1 MEALPALT
9 TEMAIVLAIVVLA
22 VILFATELLRVDVV
36 AMLVLTMLG
45 LLIYLP
51 GIDRLIEPDLL
62 FSGLSSNAVV
72 SIIAV
77 MILGAGL
84 DKTGVMEQVAR
95 AILRYGGRTENRIV
109 TLISATAALI
119 SSFMQNVGAAS
130 LLVPVVSRISA
141 RTRLPMSRLIMPMG
155 FCAILGGTI
164 TMVGSSPLIMLN
176 DLIENSN
183 EALPAA
189 ERIADFEL
197 FSVAPVGLALVAAG
211 LAYFVVFGKHVLPA
225 ADTSRGKLKGYGT
238 ARYMRRVHGIDA
250 AVRELEVPVGSPLL
264 GQDVR
269 SIQREYEAKIVAS
282 HYAGKS
288 VVSPPMDAPLVA
300 PATIA
305 VIAEPEELRRFIAAG
320 HLILRPKLKDFRFM
334 LARAVAGIAEI
345 VIPPESNL
353 IGQTV
358 RELRL
363 RKTYGLS
370 LLSIYRGGEAIT
382 SGLQDVP
389 FAAGDTLI
397 CHTRWEDLARLEK
410 DRDFVVVTADYPRE
424 ERSPYKVA
432 LAVTF
437 LFVSLG
443 MIIFTEIPLP
453 IALMTG
459 AVGMITF
466 GLLTMDEAYRAVSW
480 STVFL
485 LAGLL
490 PLSRAVETSGL
501 ANYGA
506 QHVLA
511 QFGSVP
517 DWGLQIMLA
526 VIATAFTLIMSN
538 VGATVLLVPIAIN
551 VAIAT
556 DADPAM
562 FALTVAISASNSFIL
577 PTHQVNALIM
587 GPGGYRVADFL
598 RAGSIMTVIFLVV
611 SLLALNLIF

>member
-1 MEALPALT
+1 METLPVLT

-22 VILFATELLRVDVV
+22 VILFATEALRMDVV
-36 AMLVLTMLG
+36 ALLVLTMLG

-51 GIDRLIEPDLL
+51 GIDRLLEPDLL
-62 FSGLSSNAVV
+62 FAGLSSNAVV

-77 MILGAGL
+77 MIIGAGL
-84 DKTGVMEQVAR
+84 DKTGVMDQIAR
-95 AILRYGGRTENRIV
+95 TIVRYGGSTQNRIMAMV
-109 TLISATAALI
+109 AGTAALI
-119 SSFMQNVGAAS
+119 SSFMQNIGAAS
-130 LLVPVVSRISA
+130 LLIPVISRISA
-141 RTRLPMSRLIMPMG
+141 KTRYPMTRLAMPMG

-176 DLIENSN
+176 DLLDNSN
-183 EALPAA
+183 EKLAA
-189 ERIADFEL
+189 AQQISHFDL
-197 FSVAPVGLALVAAG
+197 FAVAPIGLALVAAG
-211 LAYFVVFGKHVLPA
+211 LVYFIAFGNYVLPRGET
-225 ADTSRGKLKGYGT
+225 DRGKLRGYGT
-238 ARYMRRVHGIDA
+238 VRYMRRLHGINA

-264 GQDVR
+264 GEDVR

-288 VVSPPMDAPLVA
+288 VVSPPMEAPLVA

-305 VIAEPEELRRFIAAG
+305 VIAEPDELRRFIAAG
-320 HLILRPKLKDFRFM
+320 KLIMRPKLKDFRFM
-334 LARAVAGIAEI
+334 LARAVAGIAEV
-345 VIPPESNL
+345 VIPPESSL
-353 IGQTV
+353 IGKTV

-370 LLSIYRGGEAIT
+370 LLSIYRGGAAIT
-382 SGLQDVP
+382 SALQDVP

-397 CHTRWEDLARLEK
+397 AHTRWEDLARLEK
-410 DRDFVVVTADYPRE
+410 DRDLVVVTADYPRD
-424 ERSPYKVA
+424 ERSPYKLA
-432 LAVTF
+432 LALAF

-443 MIIFTEIPLP
+443 IILFTDIPLS

-490 PLSRAVETSGL
+490 PLSRAVESSGL
-501 ANYGA
+501 ANFVA
-506 QHVLA
+506 LHLLNE
-511 QFGSVP
+511 FGTIP
-517 DWGLQIMLA
+517 IWALQTMLA
-526 VIATAFTLIMSN
+526 VLSMAFTLVMSN
-538 VGATVLLVPIAIN
+538 VGATVLLVPLAINLAIAIGAN
-551 VAIAT
+551 
-556 DADPAM
+556 PAM
-562 FALTVAISASNSFIL
+562 FALTVAISTSNSFIL

-598 RAGSIMTVIFLVV
+598 KAGSIMSAIFLVV
-611 SLLALNLIF
+611 SLGMLNLMF